1 VLLRLSLLPR
11 GRASTSIAASLL
23 RPRDSAFASGFPNLG
38 HLCSVLPRSPPLS
51 LALSTNLTP
60 SEMIGNGVSGSEIDV
75 RPVML
80 REIVVCWTLDDDDL
94 VCGLVVDEAKMLS
107 LLGPDVCG

>member
-1 VLLRLSLLPR
+1 
-11 GRASTSIAASLL
+11 
-23 RPRDSAFASGFPNLG
+23 
-38 HLCSVLPRSPPLS
+38 
-51 LALSTNLTP
+51 
-60 SEMIGNGVSGSEIDV
+60 MIGNGVSGSEIDV

-94 VCGLVVDEAKMLS
+94 VCELVVDEAKMLS